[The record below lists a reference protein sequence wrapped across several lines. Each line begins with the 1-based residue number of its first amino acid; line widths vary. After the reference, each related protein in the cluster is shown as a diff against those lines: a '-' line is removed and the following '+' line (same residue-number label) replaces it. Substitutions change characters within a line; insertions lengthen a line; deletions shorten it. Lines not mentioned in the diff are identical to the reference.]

1 MSNGFQNPLELCLS
15 FDGCPDTEQNNHPS
29 SASRKC
35 ALRSLTKSGAQFPK
49 NNYDSIKKSTR
60 FIEPDDFKYRE
71 IGTEPSRRAA
81 VLATFMSAKFK
92 GKWEMSKER
101 GWKSDDE
108 EEEDIKIKQEEGT
121 EAVERGT
128 ATNKMLLQDLIAKE
142 P

>member
-1 MSNGFQNPLELCLS
+1 
-15 FDGCPDTEQNNHPS
+15 
-29 SASRKC
+29 
-35 ALRSLTKSGAQFPK
+35 
-49 NNYDSIKKSTR
+49 
-60 FIEPDDFKYRE
+60 
-71 IGTEPSRRAA
+71 
-81 VLATFMSAKFK
+81 
-92 GKWEMSKER
+92 MSKER